1 MPHAVTSS
9 LRGSIWAEARSEL
22 STWDPRYNCKCTH
35 PNGQGDTGTVYPWM
49 DDGLTCLLP
58 AHLLYEAKKA
68 DYSL

>member
-58 AHLLYEAKKA
+58 AHLLYAAKKA